1 MRRALWT
8 VNVATACVIFLGSAA
23 FSQSAPFYQGKTLRI
38 IVASATGAGNDL
50 RTRLFARHAPK
61 HISGRPQ
68 IVVENM
74 PGAGGLRAR
83 NYIYGIAKPDGMTIA
98 QILRGT
104 AFQQAIGDP
113 EVRYKADRF
122 HWLGNLTTGA
132 AVCIIRLDRGGLDLK
147 EAVKRSAEHQLRN
160 AESGVT
166 STGAVIATLVREFT
180 GLNLKVVTGYAGGSA
195 IDLAI
200 ERGEAD
206 MRCGLVWSSAKARHR
221 DWFERLGSKQ
231 PFASVLVQISENRIR
246 ELADVPT
253 LIELAPD
260 PAWRGV
266 AEAITYTYE
275 NAYPMLTPPGVPADL
290 VATLR
295 KAFWATVHD
304 PEYLAEGKRMGF
316 VEDEPLPGEKVQK
329 TIKQIL
335 DVPDE
340 AKGRL
345 RRVMG
350 LK

>member
-1 MRRALWT
+1 MRRVFSIFGLAT
-8 VNVATACVIFLGSAA
+8 VCLVFLANTG
-23 FSQSAPFYQGKTLRI
+23 FSQSAPFYQRKTLRI

-61 HISGRPQ
+61 HIPGRPD

-83 NYIYGIAKPDGMTIA
+83 NYVYSIAKPDGLMIA

-104 AFQQAIGDP
+104 AFQEAIGDP

-122 HWLGNLTTGA
+122 NWLGNLTTGA
-132 AVCIIRLDRGGLDLK
+132 AVCIVRLDRGGENLK

-166 STGAVIATLVREFT
+166 STGAVVASLLREFT
-180 GLNLKVVTGYAGGSA
+180 GLNLNVVTGYAGGSA

-200 ERGEAD
+200 QRGEAD
-206 MRCGLVWSSAKARHR
+206 MRCGLVWSSAKARHK
-221 DWFERLGSKQ
+221 DWFKRLGSKE
-231 PFASVLVQISENRIR
+231 PFASVLVQISENRLQ
-246 ELADVPT
+246 ELSDVPT
-253 LIELAPD
+253 LIELAHD
-260 PAWRGV
+260 PAWRSV

-275 NAYPMLTPPGVPADL
+275 NAYPMLTPPGVPGEL

-304 PEYLAEGKRMGF
+304 PEYLAEGKKLGF
-316 VEDEPLPGEKVQK
+316 LDDEPLPGEKVQK

-335 DVPDE
+335 DIPDE

-345 RRVMG
+345 RKLLGM
-350 LK
+350 K